1 MNARCILRETNMF
14 NDSIKHRSTRT
25 RYLAVSAVLLISFL
39 ITPLTSFAQDEQ
51 SIATLRQMGKAFAS
65 IAEKASPAVVAIKS
79 ERTVTQQYYGYEDSP
94 FGNQT
99 DPFGDDFFDFF
110 FRRRSPRQRTPRTP
124 QRRQMTTAQGTG
136 FIISADGYILTNNH
150 LVGDAEKV
158 IVELADGRKFTAEK
172 TGTDEDSDVAVVK
185 IDANDLKYLKMADSD
200 KLEVGEW
207 VLAIGN
213 PLGLSHTVTAGI
225 VSAKGRS
232 GFGLATL
239 ENFIQTDAA
248 INFGNSGGPL
258 INLDGEVVGI
268 NSAIVGA
275 SGNIGIGFAIPI
287 NMAKNIYEQLK
298 TGKEVERG
306 LLGVMPHDMDA
317 DMAKAFG
324 LKNNKGVVIS
334 QVEPDSAADKAGIKH
349 NDVILELDGQPVTS
363 QNELRNRIAMLSPG
377 TKVKIVIWRGGK
389 RITVTAELGKR
400 DSKVAKRVAAADSLH
415 EFGFTVQT
423 LTDELAER
431 YGYAG
436 QQGVVVSSVEP
447 GSQADRASLVEG
459 MLIKEVNQAQ
469 VKNVKEFNEAME
481 KAKEKEMAILLVKY
495 DTYTNY
501 VMLRFSN

>member
-1 MNARCILRETNMF
+1 ML
-14 NDSIKHRSTRT
+14 NDTIKHRSIRP
-25 RYLAVSAVLLISFL
+25 RCLALSAVLLILL
-39 ITPLTSFAQDEQ
+39 IISPLTGFAQDEQ

-79 ERTVTQQYYGYEDSP
+79 ERTVTPQYYGNEDSP
-94 FGNQT
+94 FGNQF
-99 DPFGDDFFDFF
+99 DPFGDDLFDFF
-110 FRRRSPRQRTPRTP
+110 FRRRDPRQPSPRSPRSPRTP

-258 INLDGEVVGI
+258 INLDGEVVGM
-268 NSAIVGA
+268 NTAIVGA
-275 SGNIGIGFAIPI
+275 SGNIGIGFAIPV

-298 TGKEVERG
+298 TGKAVERG

-324 LKNNKGVVIS
+324 LKDNKGVVIS

-349 NDVILELDGQPVTS
+349 NDVILEMDGQPVTS

-377 TKVKIVIWRGGK
+377 TKVKIVIWRDGK
-389 RITVTAELGKR
+389 RTTVTAELGKR
-400 DSKVAKRVAAADSLH
+400 DSKSARRVAPADALH
-415 EFGFTVQT
+415 EFGFTVGA

-431 YGYAG
+431 YGYDG

-447 GSQADRASLVEG
+447 GSQADRASLVQG
-459 MLIKEVNQAQ
+459 MLIKEVNQTQ
-469 VKNVKEFNEAME
+469 VKNVKEFNEAI
-481 KAKEKEMAILLVKY
+481 KKGKEKGIAILLVKY
-495 DTYTNY
+495 GVNSDY

>member
-1 MNARCILRETNMF
+1 MLDNTSKR
-14 NDSIKHRSTRT
+14 RSMLLCG
-25 RYLAVSAVLLISFL
+25 LAASTVLLVMLFVG
-39 ITPLTSFAQDEQ
+39 PVAGFAQDEQ
-51 SIATLRQMGKAFAS
+51 SIAALRQMGKAFAS

-79 ERTVTQQYYGYEDSP
+79 ERAVTQQYYGYEELP
-94 FGNQT
+94 YGNQGNQF
-99 DPFGDDFFDFF
+99 DPFSDDLFDFF
-110 FRRRSPRQRTPRTP
+110 FRRNSPRQRVPRTP
-124 QRRQMTTAQGTG
+124 ERKQMTTAQGTG
-136 FIISADGYILTNNH
+136 FIISPDGYILTNNH

-158 IVELADGRKFTAEK
+158 NVELGDGRKFTAEK

-185 IDANDLKYLKMADSD
+185 IDAKDLKYLKLADSD

-268 NSAIVGA
+268 NAAIVGA
-275 SGNIGIGFAIPI
+275 SGNIGIGFAVPI

-298 TGKEVERG
+298 AGKKVERG
-306 LLGVMPHDMDA
+306 LLGVMPNDMDA

-324 LKNNKGVVIS
+324 LEDSRGVVIS
-334 QVEPDSAADKAGIKH
+334 EVEPDSAADKAGIEH

-363 QNELRNRIAMLSPG
+363 GNELRNKIAMLTPG
-377 TKVKIVIWRGGK
+377 TKVKILLWRNGQK
-389 RITVTAELGKR
+389 RTVTATLDKR
-400 DSKVAKRVAAADSLH
+400 DSKSDQPEAPADALD
-415 EFGFTVQT
+415 ELGFTVQT
-423 LTDELAER
+423 LTDEVAGR
-431 YGYAG
+431 YGYDG
-436 QQGVVVSSVEP
+436 QQGVVVAGVEP
-447 GSQADRASLVEG
+447 GSQADRAGLVQG

-469 VKNVKEFNEAME
+469 VKNVKEFNEAMTKAEE
-481 KAKEKEMAILLVKY
+481 KGTAILLVKY
-495 DTYTNY
+495 EAYSGY
-501 VMLRFSN
+501 ALLKFSN

>member
-1 MNARCILRETNMF
+1 MF
-14 NDSIKHRSTRT
+14 NGSIKDHSIRPRH
-25 RYLAVSAVLLISFL
+25 LALSAAFLILLIIS
-39 ITPLTSFAQDEQ
+39 PAASFAQDDQ

-65 IAEKASPAVVAIKS
+65 IAEKASPAVVTIKS
-79 ERTVTQQYYGYEDSP
+79 ERAVTPQYYGYEDSP
-94 FGNQT
+94 YGNQP
-99 DPFGDDFFDFF
+99 DPFGDDLFDFF
-110 FRRRSPRQRTPRTP
+110 FRRRSPRQPSPRSPRSPGMP
-124 QRRQMTTAQGTG
+124 QRQQMTTAQGTG

-150 LVGDAEKV
+150 LVGDAGKV
-158 IVELADGRKFTAEK
+158 IVELGDGRKFTAEK

-258 INLDGEVVGI
+258 INLDGEVVGM
-268 NSAIVGA
+268 NTAIVGA
-275 SGNIGIGFAIPI
+275 GGNIGIGFAIPV

-298 TGKEVERG
+298 TGKAVERG

-317 DMAKAFG
+317 DMAEAFG
-324 LKNNKGVVIS
+324 LKDNKGVVIS
-334 QVEPDSAADKAGIKH
+334 QVEPDSAADKAGIVH
-349 NDVILELDGQPVTS
+349 NDVILELDGRPVTS
-363 QNELRNRIAMLSPG
+363 QNQLRNRVAMLSPG
-377 TKVKIVIWRGGK
+377 TKVKIVIWRDGK
-389 RITVTAELGKR
+389 RKTVTAELGKR
-400 DSKVAKRVAAADSLH
+400 DSTVAKPVAPADSLH

-423 LTDELAER
+423 LNDELAER

-436 QQGVVVSSVEP
+436 EQGVVVSSVEP
-447 GSQADRASLVEG
+447 GSQADRASIVQG
-459 MLIKEVNQAQ
+459 MLIKEVNQTQ
-469 VKNVKEFNEAME
+469 VKNMKDFNEAI
-481 KAKEKEMAILLVKY
+481 KKGKEKGIAILLVKY
-495 DTYTNY
+495 GVNSDY
-501 VMLRFSN
+501 VLLKFSN